1 MKQSTLIYLGVGV
14 GAVAYYMWY
23 QNSKKNKEAASST
36 TSNQTTNN
44 TTTENKPTET
54 CKEGFELKEIQPMC
68 KKAPCPTIKSCVVKK
83 GNITNQPVGLDKE
96 ALFNSTIVF
105 RGGVP
110 TPPEIQALQTK
121 NILEA
126 QARID
131 QLGLRAE
138 YNAWYIK
145 RQEQLKNAHLPS

>member
-54 CKEGFELKEIQPMC
+54 CKEGFELKEIQPNC
-68 KKAPCPTIKSCVVKK
+68 IKAPCPTIKSCVVKK
-83 GNITNQPVGLDKE
+83 G
-96 ALFNSTIVF
+96 
-105 RGGVP
+105 
-110 TPPEIQALQTK
+110 
-121 NILEA
+121 
-126 QARID
+126 
-131 QLGLRAE
+131 
-138 YNAWYIK
+138 
-145 RQEQLKNAHLPS
+145 